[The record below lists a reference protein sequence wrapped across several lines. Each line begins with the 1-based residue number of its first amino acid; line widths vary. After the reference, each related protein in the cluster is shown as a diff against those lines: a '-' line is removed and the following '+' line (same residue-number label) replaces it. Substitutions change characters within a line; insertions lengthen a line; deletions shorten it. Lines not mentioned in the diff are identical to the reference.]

1 MWSSAGVTPLKL
13 VFICGLWLDDND
25 TNAILIDV
33 HSPSIPTIPSGVGAA
48 PASCQPH
55 QPWKLHP
62 ATFLESGLH
71 HTQDTGCM
79 SVCIFFFWL
88 NKGLF
93 DHGLGYHPQ
102 KQDMLCPTCWLWGP
116 PGRRKWGHGRCSY
129 LRGWWTTDDM
139 PAYTCTQSE
148 GSENQRARFFKTK
161 INQRALLFEKRTI
174 RASPRDSL
182 YLL

>member
-1 MWSSAGVTPLKL
+1 MKKVWEP
-13 VFICGLWLDDND
+13 NR
-25 TNAILIDV
+25 
-33 HSPSIPTIPSGVGAA
+33 
-48 PASCQPH
+48 ASRH
-55 QPWKLHP
+55 MLH
-62 ATFLESGLH
+62 ECLH
-71 HTQDTGCM
+71 
-79 SVCIFFFWL
+79 FFFWL

-148 GSENQRARFFKTK
+148 GSENQRSRFFKTK
-161 INQRALLFEKRTI
+161 INQRALLLGKRTI
-174 RASPRDSL
+174 RESPRDSL
-182 YLL
+182 YLF